1 MFTLKLK
8 VLPRIL
14 LNGLLDQYM
23 QTATRSLS
31 ELSKLLKLHD
41 KIMFTAEEQALLNV
55 RMEVN
60 AESKR
65 PEMHWN
71 ARAGGTVDGEVVDFD
86 RDIELSDEQKEML
99 YTVFKDM
106 DERKSFSHE
115 NAAVCLEIAEK
126 LGYEIK

>member
-8 VLPRIL
+8 VLPRLL

-31 ELSKLLKLHD
+31 ELSKLLKIHD
-41 KIMFTAEEQALLNV
+41 KIVFSADEQAILNV
-55 RMEVN
+55 HLEKN
-60 AESKR
+60 PDTGLSAT
-65 PEMHWN
+65 HWN
-71 ARAGGTVDGEVVDFD
+71 ARAGGTLDGDLVDVD

-99 YTVFKDM
+99 YTIFKDM
-106 DERKSFSHE
+106 DERKAFSHE
-115 NAAVCLEIAEK
+115 GALTYIEIAEK